1 MVPGLIFARPAG
13 MAQDFEQLLKDVF
26 GEPLSKLSQFQSD
39 QLGKLTS
46 RLQDIAREAV
56 KDDLSRMA
64 TEITELR
71 TRLARLEEERVQAAA
86 DSVEPSF

>member
-1 MVPGLIFARPAG
+1 

-46 RLQDIAREAV
+46 RLQEIAREAV
-56 KDDLSRMA
+56 KEDFTKLH
-64 TEITELR
+64 TEINELR
-71 TRLARLEEERVQAAA
+71 TRLATLERERAQQAA
-86 DSVEPSF
+86 DSLGTSF

>member
-1 MVPGLIFARPAG
+1 

-46 RLQDIAREAV
+46 RLQEIAREAV
-56 KDDLSRMA
+56 KDELTKLHGDVA
-64 TEITELR
+64 ELR
-71 TRLARLEEERVQAAA
+71 SRLATLERERAQHAA
-86 DSVEPSF
+86 DSLEQSF

>member
-1 MVPGLIFARPAG
+1 

-46 RLQDIAREAV
+46 RLQEIAREAV
-56 KDDLSRMA
+56 KDDFTKLH
-64 TEITELR
+64 TEVAELR
-71 TRLARLEEERVQAAA
+71 TRLATLERERAQHAA
-86 DSVEPSF
+86 DSLEQSF